1 MSEAQAPLPE
11 LLRPPGLVQLCRDS
25 AVDRLEVFGSALT
38 PLFRPGHSDVD
49 LIVHFGHS
57 DGPASMGQRFIALA
71 EGLETLFGTRVDL
84 MTDHP
89 IANPYLRE
97 AINASRRV
105 VYERAAAEAP
115 V

>member
-1 MSEAQAPLPE
+1 MSGHQSPLPE
-11 LLRPPGLVQLCRDS
+11 LLIPPGLVQLCRDL
-25 AVDRLEVFGSALT
+25 AVDRLEVFGSAVT
-38 PLFRPGHSDVD
+38 PDFRAGHSDVD
-49 LIVHFGHS
+49 LIVHFAPS
-57 DGPASMGQRFIALA
+57 DGPASMGHRFIALA
-71 EGLETLFGTRVDL
+71 EGLEALFGTRVDL

-105 VYERAAAEAP
+105 VYERTAAEAS